1 MEVIFKAKDG
11 TMFDSAEEC
20 VQYEATL
27 DYRAKDW
34 EAWGWDGKPI
44 TKTLHA
50 VVVKLNNE
58 DAAAQFLIA
67 ADTEGDYNIKGIE
80 AGDEGW
86 FFYDEGIEQYV
97 FVDDTIINIFK
108 NILTS

>member
-11 TMFDSAEEC
+11 TIFYSAEEC
-20 VQYEATL
+20 VQYEL
-27 DYRAKDW
+27 EVMNKAKDW
-34 EAWGWDGKPI
+34 QAWGWDGEPT
-44 TKTLHA
+44 TKTSHA

-67 ADTEGDYNIKGIE
+67 ADAEGDYNIKGIE

-97 FVDDTIINIFK
+97 FVDDNIINILK

>member
-11 TMFDSAEEC
+11 TMFNSAEEC

-27 DYRAKDW
+27 AYGAKDW
-34 EAWGWDGKPI
+34 EAWDWDGKPT
-44 TKTLHA
+44 TKTFQA
-50 VVVKLNNE
+50 VMVKLNNE
-58 DAAAQFLIA
+58 DAAEQFLAA
-67 ADTEGDYNIKGIE
+67 ADAEGDNNIEGIE
-80 AGDEGW
+80 VGDEGW
-86 FFYDEGIEQYV
+86 FFYDEGSKQYV